1 MCVCVTAHAKTNKHK
16 HIHTQSHSHIYSHTE
31 GMHDCQYT
39 QRIYTSKTLR
49 LIGISNLCEVYFVV
63 PLFYRR
69 FPAPSLTGSEQSPRN
84 HSRKSCWCVCG
95 SLPSPEDP
103 AYGNEACANDEI
115 IKSTLQAPT
124 FPKHRNRLH
133 QQWTA
138 TLQPHLLRPH
148 TFSLTPD
155 STFMLLRTQTHGTN
169 VRLRMAQK

>member
-1 MCVCVTAHAKTNKHK
+1 MCMCVCVTAHAKTNKHK

-133 QQWTA
+133 QQ
-138 TLQPHLLRPH
+138 
-148 TFSLTPD
+148 
-155 STFMLLRTQTHGTN
+155 
-169 VRLRMAQK
+169 